1 MTSSSAVPGDVPL
14 DVPAQAPADRAAG
27 APADA
32 VELLGLVAQLEHLA
46 FVRLAGDA
54 ALAPTVEHR
63 LELSRFAAAAVVR
76 RDRVLARITE
86 LGADPVAA
94 LSLYDHVLDDFDA
107 RTEPSTWWERLL
119 KVYVGYGVAD
129 DFCRLAADGLDETSR
144 ALVVEVLDDASH
156 ADLAVAE
163 LDAAGSDTAVSARL
177 ALWGRRLV
185 GEALGVV
192 QRLLVQRPGLVRL
205 LDARAAADGEAS
217 APAQG
222 VADPVA
228 APANQ
233 APTKLFG
240 ELTAQHTRRMT
251 RLGLTA

>member
-1 MTSSSAVPGDVPL
+1 MTSSSA
-14 DVPAQAPADRAAG
+14 APAAAT
-27 APADA
+27 ADA

-46 FVRLAGDA
+46 FARLAADA
-54 ALAPTVEHR
+54 ALAPTLEHR
-63 LELSRFAAAAVVR
+63 LELSRYASTAVVR
-76 RDRVLARITE
+76 RDRVLARVAE
-86 LGADPVAA
+86 LGGDPVAA
-94 LSLYDHVLDDFDA
+94 MGAYDHVLDDFDA

-129 DFCRLAADGLDETSR
+129 DFCRLAAAGLDETSR

-163 LDAAGSDTAVSARL
+163 LDAAGTDTAVSARL

-192 QRLLVQRPGLVRL
+192 QRLVVQRPGLVRL
-205 LDARAAADGEAS
+205 LDGTDGTDGTDGRGAGDAQAS
-217 APAQG
+217 VVPAE
-222 VADPVA
+222 VA

-240 ELTAQHTRRMT
+240 ELTAEHTRRMT